1 MHKVFISYHHESD
14 QSYKEYL
21 VQMSQSHRLFLD
33 RSVNTGDIGDSLSDE
48 RIREIIR
55 DDYLRDSTVTI
66 VLVGLE
72 TRRRKH
78 VDWEIYSIMFDG
90 KVNKKSGI
98 LIVNLPETSDWC
110 IAARELEKKKV
121 YPDIQSWEPIYSRD
135 QLEKIY
141 PYMPA
146 RIIDNL
152 LKPEVVNISVVP
164 WSRIHKQPERIRYL
178 IEATFQDR
186 KWCEYD
192 LSRPMRRRNSS
203 NALSQLF
210 NEAANRR
217 IRYWNTRNRLAHLLE
232 SLSRI

>member
-1 MHKVFISYHHESD
+1 MSLLHDLFID
-14 QSYKEYL
+14 K
-21 VQMSQSHRLFLD
+21 
-33 RSVNTGDIGDSLSDE
+33 SVNTGDIDDSLSDE

-78 VDWEIYSIMFDG
+78 VDWEIYSSMFDG

-98 LIVNLPETSDWC
+98 LIVNLPGTSDRG
-110 IAARELEKKKV
+110 IAPRESEKKKV
-121 YPDIQSWEPIYSRD
+121 YPVIQSWEPIHSRD
-135 QLEKIY
+135 QLEKHY

-164 WSRIHKQPERIRYL
+164 WSRICNHPERIRYL

-186 KWCEYD
+186 NRCEYD

-203 NALSQLF
+203 NSLSQFL
-210 NEAANRR
+210 NEATMRR
-217 IRYWNTRNRLAHLLE
+217 THSWNTQNRLAHLLE

>member
-1 MHKVFISYHHESD
+1 
-14 QSYKEYL
+14 
-21 VQMSQSHRLFLD
+21 
-33 RSVNTGDIGDSLSDE
+33 VNTGDIDDSLSDE

-66 VLVGLE
+66 VLVGKE

-78 VDWEIYSIMFDG
+78 VDWEIYSSMFDG
-90 KVNKKSGI
+90 KINKKSGI
-98 LIVNLPETSDWC
+98 LIINLPGTTDWC
-110 IAARELEKKKV
+110 IATRELEKKKV
-121 YPDIQSWEPIYSRD
+121 YPDIQSWEPIYGRD

-152 LKPEVVNISVVP
+152 LKTEVVNISVVP
-164 WSRIHKQPERIRYL
+164 WSRIYNHPERIRYL

-186 KWCEYD
+186 KRCEYD

-210 NEAANRR
+210 SEAANRC
-217 IRYWNTRNRLAHLLE
+217 IRDRNAGNRLAHLLE
-232 SLSRI
+232 SLSGI